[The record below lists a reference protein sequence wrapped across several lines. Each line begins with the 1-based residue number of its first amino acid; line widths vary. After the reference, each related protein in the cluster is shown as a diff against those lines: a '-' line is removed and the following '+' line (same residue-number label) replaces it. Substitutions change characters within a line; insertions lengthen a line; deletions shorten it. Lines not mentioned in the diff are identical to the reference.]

1 MTPETVVTIGRQGL
15 ELMLIV
21 SAPLLL
27 VALVVGIAV
36 SFFQAIT
43 QIKEQ
48 TLSFLPKL
56 VGVGIT
62 AIIAGP
68 WMMTTL
74 VDYIQRTITSIPA
87 LVSGG

>member
-1 MTPETVVTIGRQGL
+1 MSPETVVTIGRQGL

-27 VALVVGIAV
+27 VALLIGIAV
-36 SFFQAIT
+36 SFFQAVT
-43 QIKEQ
+43 QINEQ

-68 WMMTTL
+68 GMMTTL

-87 LVSGG
+87 LVNGG